1 MKFKPAL
8 EVLEVRETPAMLSR
22 AAVVLRAVQSAVP
35 PPSDPTTPVT
45 TAPDAPGKPG
55 KPTTPPVTPPSIP
68 LPPPALP

>member
-1 MKFKPAL
+1 MRFKPAL

-22 AAVVLRAVQSAVP
+22 AAMVLDAVRSAVP
-35 PPSDPTTPVT
+35 PPDDPTTPVT
-45 TAPDAPGKPG
+45 TGPDKPDNPG